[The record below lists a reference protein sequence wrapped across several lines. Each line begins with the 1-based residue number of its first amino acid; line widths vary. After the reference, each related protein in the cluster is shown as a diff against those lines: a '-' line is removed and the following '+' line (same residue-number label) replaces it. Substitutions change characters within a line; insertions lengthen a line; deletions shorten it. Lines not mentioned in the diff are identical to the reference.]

1 MPYQHDSATPWLQER
16 LLNLENLSYLTARD
30 VLFLFNFFTVTVWF
44 FFSISFLPFFE
55 KRKLWNAQRT
65 KGGRPVRVASLWTC
79 LCGCAR
85 VKLNSLGY
93 CCTVKLRPEP
103 VIMACAS
110 ITQGA
115 WTERLII
122 PPIFTKATCKKWRVS
137 TSLCQIMAF
146 WNHSLSAVTE
156 GTAKFSKCYCF
167 QQPLSMR
174 IWQFLQRTKIRYAM
188 VEAEAHGSFEAIAG
202 KHDMRR

>member
-1 MPYQHDSATPWLQER
+1 MLYRARLSLVAAIRFPHPSHQFVLGLPCRHDSATPWLQER

-110 ITQGA
+110 MHSG
-115 WTERLII
+115 RLNWA
-122 PPIFTKATCKKWRVS
+122 PDNPSYFYESYVQKVES
-137 TSLCQIMAF
+137 F
-146 WNHSLSAVTE
+146 NVVVPNY
-156 GTAKFSKCYCF
+156 G
-167 QQPLSMR
+167 
-174 IWQFLQRTKIRYAM
+174 FLK
-188 VEAEAHGSFEAIAG
+188 S
-202 KHDMRR
+202 